1 MHQTLIRFG
10 YLPGLWGISRILG
23 SNGFVI
29 LGVTHTFYD
38 LKRHGATLL
47 MFSCLRSLRL
57 LDWLLE
63 T

>member
-1 MHQTLIRFG
+1 MHQTLIRLG
-10 YLPGLWGISRILG
+10 YLPGLWGISRILC
-23 SNGFVI
+23 SNGFAI

-38 LKRHGATLL
+38 LKRHGTTLL
-47 MFSCLRSLRL
+47 MFSSLRSLRL